1 MVESMKTDPL
11 SEDANNGAV
20 QWSIYYQMGVYKVD
34 TNSLVSATFGSWKK
48 PCKIRDVNQVS

>member
-34 TNSLVSATFGSWKK
+34 TNSLVSATFSSWKK
-48 PCKIRDVNQVS
+48 LC